1 MEIHNI
7 RELNEGLIK
16 LAVYDYLAAGGR
28 KNVLISVVF
37 ALHWLDVAPRVDAS
51 KVPADAIAD
60 VETSEPCA
68 GIDLARLVRE
78 LEADPRF
85 QADAATRMGIPYI

>member
-1 MEIHNI
+1 
-7 RELNEGLIK
+7 
-16 LAVYDYLAAGGR
+16 
-28 KNVLISVVF
+28 VLISVVF

-60 VETSEPCA
+60 VENVRALRA

-78 LEADPRF
+78 IEADPRF